1 MKVISTNQELAE
13 LCKKANNKPYIALD
27 TEFVSEKT
35 YFPKLCL
42 IQVALPECDESDGSE
57 FIIDTL
63 NPKLKLDN
71 LIPIFQNQKIT
82 KVLHSA
88 KQDLEIFHHEFG
100 LIPEPLFDTQIAA
113 MLCGYGSQISYSNLV
128 SEICKV
134 KLDKSQQYS
143 NWSTRPLTGKQ
154 MEYAISD
161 VTYLRDI
168 YLAMNEKLLETGRL
182 GWVEELFD
190 ELKSTCK
197 NSYNPADAW
206 KKIKM
211 RDVSGK
217 RWSIVHALAEFREI
231 RAQSKNINR
240 RWVLSD
246 QALLELASMKPR
258 TIEDLK
264 RCRFFKAGKDAQKRF
279 NLSLLEVISKAQSNP
294 RQPPHTVGT
303 NKPVNK
309 NKEVTDL
316 LKVYLKYSSEQ
327 SGVAEEIISTADELR
342 EISQG
347 NINVR
352 PLHGWR
358 RELFGNNALKLCQG
372 KIALTLENS
381 KLTVIEL
388 ENQ

>member
-1 MKVISTNQELAE
+1 MKVISTNQELVE
-13 LCKKANNKPYIALD
+13 LCNKAHNEPYIALD

-35 YFPKLCL
+35 YFPQLCL
-42 IQVALPECDESDGSE
+42 IQVALPESDESSSSE

-88 KQDLEIFHHEFG
+88 KQDLEILHHEFG
-100 LIPEPLFDTQIAA
+100 LIPDPLFDTQIAA

-154 MEYAISD
+154 MKYAISD
-161 VTYLRDI
+161 VTHLRDI
-168 YLAMNEKLLETGRL
+168 YLAINDKLLKTGRL
-182 GWVEELFD
+182 GWVEDLFD
-190 ELKSTCK
+190 ELKDTCK

-211 RDVSGK
+211 RDVPGK
-217 RWSIVHALAEFREI
+217 RWPIVHALAEFREI
-231 RAQSKNINR
+231 RAQHKNINR

-258 TIEDLK
+258 TIEDLR
-264 RCRFFKAGKDAQKRF
+264 RCRFFKAGKDAQKGF
-279 NLSLLEVISKAQSNP
+279 NLSLLEVISKALSNP
-294 RQPPHTVGT
+294 QQPPQAVGAI
-303 NKPVNK
+303 KPVNK
-309 NKEVTDL
+309 NREVTDL

-347 NINVR
+347 NRNVR
-352 PLHGWR
+352 PLQGWR

-381 KLTVIEL
+381 KLTVMEL